1 MINARFASALLLF
14 VLAASLL
21 GADCVREDI
30 SGVQELNVEA
40 GVAEAA
46 YALPYV
52 GRITA
57 DVAVANQS
65 AAPLTLTV
73 SLQASTSGDP
83 DREGCETLSL
93 SSANNVGALAWD
105 GGTLPDALE
114 NIPTIDDFDFRQA
127 LELDAA
133 TTGFAGLVRL
143 DADTSRFRIY
153 LSEGDASLFDEN
165 GNPVVPLR
173 ESTETTCGESNVTEY
188 DFPDDRVY
196 LGIESAVDAVS
207 LVVVESCEA
216 QRAVSRT
223 CPGALG
229 DIRSR
234 ALTVPASEELIT
246 RFTGTTVGVGDQ
258 LALRASCEEPTDC
271 EAMLRISTAL
281 ESLDC
286 RTEGD
291 CGGNQECTTEGFCVR
306 ESSGGCQ
313 SSPSGSSHVLL
324 GLMVLAFFVHRGRW
338 RAGVTGLLF
347 AAVVFASLPARP
359 AHAQQDVQ
367 EPRFAVF
374 VLPTLETGHL
384 LGNAGELTSWSLGGG
399 LRQGL
404 RFERVS
410 TWLRLQ
416 GDAYLTYQDAPPLSR
431 GMRSFTLGLGAAYN
445 LRFDAFRTGV
455 FVEYASVSL
464 GGNPLT
470 ETLGARR
477 QHHAPGTGFTVAWLP
492 SSPLVF
498 EVSVAWHAWVTTA
511 ERTSRLGIWFSV
523 GIENTIRR

>member
-1 MINARFASALLLF
+1 MLKPRVALALLLF
-14 VLAASLL
+14 VLASSLV

-30 SGVQELNVEA
+30 SGIQELSVESGA
-40 GVAEAA
+40 AEAA

-57 DVAVANQS
+57 DIAVTNNS
-65 AAPLTLTV
+65 ATPLTL
-73 SLQASTSGDP
+73 SLDLQASTSGDP

-93 SSANNVGALAWD
+93 SSANDVDALAWD
-105 GGTLPDALE
+105 GGALPSSVDSIPAL
-114 NIPTIDDFDFRQA
+114 DDFAFRQSLG
-127 LELDAA
+127 LEA
-133 TTGFAGLVRL
+133 TAGGFAGLVRL
-143 DADTSRFRIY
+143 DAETSRFRIY
-153 LSEGDASLFDEN
+153 LSEGSASLFDEN

-173 ESTETTCGESNVTEY
+173 ETAATTCGDSNVTEY
-188 DFPDDRVY
+188 DFPDDRVF
-196 LGIESAVDAVS
+196 LGVESVSDTVS
-207 LVVVESCEA
+207 LVIVESCEA
-216 QRAVSRT
+216 QRSVSRT

-234 ALTVPASEELIT
+234 VLNVPAGDEIVT

-258 LALRASCEEPTDC
+258 LALRASCQEPAAC
-271 EAMLRISTAL
+271 EATLRISTAL

-313 SSPSGSSHVLL
+313 SSSRGAPHALL
-324 GLMVLAFFVHRGRW
+324 GLFMLACVLYRGRP
-338 RAGVTGLLF
+338 RTHLAGLLL
-347 AAVVFASLPARP
+347 AILVLVSLPARD
-359 AHAQQDVQ
+359 AHAQQEVR

-374 VLPTLETGHL
+374 VLPMLETGHL
-384 LGNAGELTSWSLGGG
+384 LGKAGELTSWSLGGG

-416 GDAYLTYQDAPPLSR
+416 GDAYLTYQDGPPLSR
-431 GMRSFTLGLGAAYN
+431 GLRSFTLGLGAAYN
-445 LRFDAFRTGV
+445 LRFGAFRAGA

-477 QHHAPGTGFTVAWLP
+477 QHHAPGTGVSVAWLP

-498 EVSVAWHAWVTTA
+498 EISVAWHAWVSA
-511 ERTSRLGIWFSV
+511 EEPTSRLGIWFSV